1 MQSHMLELEL
11 ANSKRKRTCFDNH
24 MCTGYTQ
31 RKASVSTTLE
41 STGYRNAV
49 ARWCVIGTDAL
60 KSPICSISKS
70 ILSNVARLPT

>member
-1 MQSHMLELEL
+1 MLELEL
-11 ANSKRKRTCFDNH
+11 ANSKRKRTCFDNDNH

-31 RKASVSTTLE
+31 RKASVSTTPE

-49 ARWCVIGTDAL
+49 AGWCVIGTDAL
-60 KSPICSISKS
+60 KSPICSISRS